1 MYICKNPQTAIR
13 SYSGYLE
20 SLQLTPTVQ
29 LFVPVVSSLPESLDH
44 QPLSDPE
51 RLWDQTNQISK
62 KKNKVSYV
70 FIIYMKTQHQLQA
83 NVMYSIEIIFANL
96 LDYSLI
102 HCTCLFSNTLDF

>member
-20 SLQLTPTVQ
+20 SLQ

-62 KKNKVSYV
+62 KNKVSYV
-70 FIIYMKTQHQLQA
+70 FIIYMKIQHQLQA

-102 HCTCLFSNTLDF
+102 YCTCLFSNTLDF